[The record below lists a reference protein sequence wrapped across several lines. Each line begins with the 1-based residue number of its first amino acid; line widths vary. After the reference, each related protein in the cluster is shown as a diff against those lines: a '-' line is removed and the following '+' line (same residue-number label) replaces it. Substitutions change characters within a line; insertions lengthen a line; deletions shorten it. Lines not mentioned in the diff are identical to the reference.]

1 MKKKERK
8 VFHGA
13 KELFFRSV
21 TPLIASRD
29 HFVPFILTPRSLTSL
44 CLDESSRPPRQSVF
58 QVHRRELSTA
68 DSRHFRGIIFPSI
81 HTLNPRRISLSRRL
95 SIFSPSFPFFFFF
108 FPPPIQRRRDPALC
122 MIPRFSVRFTLSSS
136 HLFTLAHNRHCFAT
150 LFNVKDTFK
159 EIGIL
164 LCRYWNVT
172 AGYGRLRFRFPRYFV

>member
-1 MKKKERK
+1 MKKKERE

-95 SIFSPSFPFFFFF
+95 SIFSLSFFFFF
-108 FPPPIQRRRDPALC
+108 LSLDIFN
-122 MIPRFSVRFTLSSS
+122 PRTAYRSSVGFSACCTRQLIALSSS
-136 HLFTLAHNRHCFAT
+136 TNLLFESGAKDKRYDLTIFFFNSEKTNGGRVSSINRKV
-150 LFNVKDTFK
+150 NVYSN
-159 EIGIL
+159 I
-164 LCRYWNVT
+164 
-172 AGYGRLRFRFPRYFV
+172 